1 VNDPAAT
8 AAVVATFRAESPR
21 IVGALTRLLGDLS
34 LAEDAASD
42 AFAAALEAW
51 PRTGVP
57 DNPGAWLTTTA
68 RHRAIDALRRERVLA
83 AKREALLRLSAFDP
97 VAAPDAY
104 DPPSVPDDRLALM
117 FTCCHPALA
126 MEARVALTLRMLG
139 GLTTDEVARLFLV
152 PVPTMAARITRAKK
166 KISVAGIPFRVPDD
180 DELPDRL
187 TGVLAVVYLVF
198 TEGWHRTPPSSDLC
212 GEAVRLARLLADLM
226 PDEPEALGLL
236 ALLLLQHSRS
246 RARADG
252 ALLRDQDRSLWSAP
266 LITEGAALAERALR
280 RGRAGPYQVQAA
292 IAAVHATAPTYD
304 ATDWPQIA
312 ALYRTLQDL
321 DPSPVV
327 ALNAAVARAEC
338 GDVTGALADVESL
351 SDALAAYHLFHAT
364 RADLL
369 ARLGRTAESRAAY
382 ERALD
387 LATDPAD
394 RAFLSIRIDSA

>member
-1 VNDPAAT
+1 VSEAAT
-8 AAVVATFRAESPR
+8 AAVVAAFRAESPR

-57 DNPGAWLTTTA
+57 DSPGAWLMTTA

-97 VAAPDAY
+97 EPGPEAY

-126 MEARVALTLRMLG
+126 MEARVALALRMLG
-139 GLTTDEVARLFLV
+139 GLTTEEVARLFLV

-166 KISVAGIPFRVPDD
+166 KVKVAGIPFRVPDD

-187 TGVLAVVYLVF
+187 AGVLAVVYLVF
-198 TEGWHRTPPSSDLC
+198 TEGWRRTPPSDDLC

-226 PDEPEALGLL
+226 PDEPEALALL

-246 RARADG
+246 GARAGG
-252 ALLRDQDRSLWSAP
+252 ALLRDQDRSSWDATLVA
-266 LITEGAALAERALR
+266 EGTALAERALR
-280 RGRAGPYQVQAA
+280 RGRPGPYQVQAA
-292 IAAVHATAPTYD
+292 IAAVHATAPAYD
-304 ATDWPQIA
+304 ATDWRQIA
-312 ALYRTLQDL
+312 ALYGTLRAL

-338 GDVTGALADVESL
+338 GDVTGALAEVESL

-369 ARLGRTAESRAAY
+369 ARLGRAADSRAAY

-387 LATDPAD
+387 LATDAAD
-394 RAFLSIRIDSA
+394 RAFLEGRLRS